1 MRHHSQF
8 AAEGSAPPAGIVE
21 ETVVFPIHSMY
32 EVVGGTAKII
42 ARWVMLRDCRPPRGR
57 ARLAG

>member
-1 MRHHSQF
+1 LPRKDQP
-8 AAEGSAPPAGIVE
+8 PPAGIVE

>member
-1 MRHHSQF
+1 VRLPRKDQP
-8 AAEGSAPPAGIVE
+8 APAGIVE

-42 ARWVMLRDCRPPRGR
+42 ARWAMLRDCRPPRGR